1 MNYVYKA
8 VRMSNKFRIDL
19 SIPQV
24 DLQSLW
30 LLVID
35 YDPFSFLWI
44 NSRFKAQKNPY
55 FIN

>member
-1 MNYVYKA
+1 MNYVYKTL
-8 VRMSNKFRIDL
+8 RMSNKFRIDL

-44 NSRFKAQKNPY
+44 NSRFKAQKKPY

>member
-1 MNYVYKA
+1 MNYVYKTL
-8 VRMSNKFRIDL
+8 RMSNKFRIDL

-35 YDPFSFLWI
+35 WDPFSFL
-44 NSRFKAQKNPY
+44 
-55 FIN
+55 